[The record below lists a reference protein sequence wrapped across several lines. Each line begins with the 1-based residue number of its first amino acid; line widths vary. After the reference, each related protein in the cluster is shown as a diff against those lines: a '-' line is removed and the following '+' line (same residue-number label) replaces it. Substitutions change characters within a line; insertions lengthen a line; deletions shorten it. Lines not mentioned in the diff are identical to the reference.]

1 MGRTA
6 SRILNLRLSQ
16 SSIRM
21 TQKVSSQRP
30 RGQVTRE
37 LILDVAERLFAQ
49 HGPAGVTIRSIA
61 SEADT
66 NTQALNYH
74 FGTKD
79 RLFEEMF
86 RRRVAPVNAERLERL
101 DACTAKGRLPSIEE
115 AVDAFVRP
123 ILRLRQES
131 LGHERA
137 LVVMQFQ
144 LRMVSNPG
152 DKEFAYLRSYFEPLR
167 SRFIST
173 LSRILPHLEIEDV
186 IWRYNFMCGAILYSM
201 GGPAR
206 MLYPPQSLAGAKLR
220 DFDDEGAAIDQLVRF
235 LSDGFRARSLYEDVA
250 STLKR
255 GTKKIG
261 KRSS

>member
-1 MGRTA
+1 MTGKISNQQSRGR
-6 SRILNLRLSQ
+6 
-16 SSIRM
+16 
-21 TQKVSSQRP
+21 
-30 RGQVTRE
+30 VTRE

-61 SEADT
+61 SEAGT

-86 RRRVAPVNAERLERL
+86 RRRVSPVNAERLERL
-101 DACTAKGRLPSIEE
+101 DVCTAKGRLPSIEE
-115 AVDAFVRP
+115 VVDAFVRP

-152 DKEFAYLRSYFEPLR
+152 DKEFTYLRSYFEPLR
-167 SRFIST
+167 SRFISA

-201 GGPAR
+201 AGPTR
-206 MLYPPQSLAGAKLR
+206 MLYPPDSIAGAKLR
-220 DFDDEGAAIDQLVRF
+220 GFDHEGAAIDQLVRF
-235 LSDGFRARSLYEDVA
+235 LSEGFRARSLYGPEAAALKGGARKLD
-250 STLKR
+250 KR
-255 GTKKIG
+255 G
-261 KRSS
+261 

>member
-1 MGRTA
+1 MTGKPSSRT
-6 SRILNLRLSQ
+6 
-16 SSIRM
+16 
-21 TQKVSSQRP
+21 P
-30 RGQVTRE
+30 RGQGTRE

-61 SEADT
+61 SEAGT

-86 RRRVAPVNAERLERL
+86 RRRVGPVNAERLELL
-101 DACTAKGRLPSIEE
+101 DACTANGRLPSTDE
-115 AVDAFVRP
+115 VVNAFASP

-131 LGHERA
+131 SGHERA

-144 LRMVSNPG
+144 LRTVSNPG
-152 DKEFAYLRSYFEPLR
+152 DKEFAYLRSYFEPVR
-167 SRFIST
+167 SRFISA
-173 LSRILPHLEIEDV
+173 LSRILPHLAIEDV

-206 MLYPPQSLAGAKLR
+206 MLYPPESLAGAKLR
-220 DFDDEGAAIDQLVRF
+220 DTDDEGAAIRQLVRF
-235 LSDGFRARSLYEDVA
+235 VSEGFRAASLYEPTTA
-250 STLKR
+250 LKP
-255 GTKKIG
+255 GDKKLG
-261 KRSS
+261 KRR

>member
-1 MGRTA
+1 MSGKR
-6 SRILNLRLSQ
+6 LN
-16 SSIRM
+16 
-21 TQKVSSQRP
+21 QRA

-37 LILDVAERLFAQ
+37 LILDVAEGLFAQ

-61 SEADT
+61 SEAGT

-79 RLFEEMF
+79 RLLEEMF
-86 RRRVAPVNAERLERL
+86 RRRVLPVNAERLERL
-101 DACTAKGRLPSIEE
+101 DACTANGRLPSIEE
-115 AVDAFVRP
+115 VIDSFVRP

-152 DKEFAYLRSYFEPLR
+152 DKEFTYLRSYFEPLR
-167 SRFIST
+167 SRFISV
-173 LSRILPHLEIEDV
+173 LSRILPQLEIEDV

-206 MLYPPQSLAGAKLR
+206 MLYPPESLAGAKLR
-220 DFDDEGAAIDQLVRF
+220 DFGDEGAAIDHLVRF
-235 LSDGFRARSLYEDVA
+235 LGEGFRARSLYEDA
-250 STLKR
+250 AAALKP
-255 GTKKIG
+255 GVKKIG
-261 KRSS
+261 KAQHVRS